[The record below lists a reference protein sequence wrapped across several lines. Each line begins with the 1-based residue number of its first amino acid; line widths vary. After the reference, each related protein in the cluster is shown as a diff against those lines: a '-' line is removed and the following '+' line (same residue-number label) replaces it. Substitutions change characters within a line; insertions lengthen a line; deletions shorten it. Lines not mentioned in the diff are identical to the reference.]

1 MMFTKEFLKKL
12 SKKDPYIRF
21 LLDTYEVSEYEERIC
36 FYDSLTR
43 ITLKICFEYKK
54 TELRVFIEDSI
65 YFSKSQQLRICQL
78 QQTLLPFIISNIK
91 EHPTFRIKLALK
103 EYTIEEYPVDKLHF
117 YSLKN
122 LMDHEFHFV
131 EHYSFVF
138 PFSLIAFIFLLGA
151 FHLAVTHLSS
161 FVLYIT
167 IIPLFLMLAFFGC
180 LFVYFFSSF
189 LTVLM
194 QYNRIKKIEELE
206 KSLR

>member
-1 MMFTKEFLKKL
+1 MFTKELLKKL

-21 LLDTYEVSEYEERIC
+21 LRDTHEANECEERIC

-43 ITLKICFEYKK
+43 ATFTLCFQCYKTK
-54 TELRVFIEDSI
+54 LKVFMEESV
-65 YFSKSQQLRICQL
+65 YFSKSEQLRLCQL
-78 QQTLLPFIISNIK
+78 QKNLLPFLISSIK
-91 EHPTFRIKLALK
+91 EHPTFRIKLTLK